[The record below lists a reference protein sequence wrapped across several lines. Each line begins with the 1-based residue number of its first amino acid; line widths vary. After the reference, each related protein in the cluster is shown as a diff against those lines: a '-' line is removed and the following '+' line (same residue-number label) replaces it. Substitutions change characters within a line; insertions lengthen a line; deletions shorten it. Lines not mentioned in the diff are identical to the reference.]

1 MAAFRK
7 ISVTFWSDSFVGELT
22 PEQKYFYLYLMT
34 NDKTTQCGIY
44 ETSIRK
50 MSFDTGYNQETVL
63 KLISFFEEQNKIRFS
78 KDTNEIALLNW
89 VKYNDSTSPKVTA
102 CVDKELLKVKNRV
115 LIEYLYSM
123 DTHPQEEEEK
133 EKEKEYQE
141 EEEKEEEAF
150 YIPTER
156 DILFNKWFDYKKQK
170 RSKYTQIGKEQLFKE
185 WESFSNIDL
194 EKAINHSISNNY
206 QGLFA
211 PKESNKPKNNSE
223 PPIGKMT
230 KGLLQQQEIYNEL
243 LEQLENGTY
252 TNPFDITKR

>member
-63 KLISFFEEQNKIRFS
+63 KLIAFFEEQNKIRFS
-78 KDTNEIALLNW
+78 KETNEIALLNW
-89 VKYNDSTSPKVTA
+89 VRYNDSTSPKVMA
-102 CVDKELLKVKNRV
+102 CVEKELLKVKNRV

-123 DTHPQEEEEK
+123 DTHPQEEEEE
-133 EKEKEYQE
+133 EKEKEYQK
-141 EEEKEEEAF
+141 EEEKEAF

-185 WESFSNIDL
+185 WESFSNIEL
-194 EKAINHSISNNY
+194 EKAINRSIANNY
-206 QGLFA
+206 QGIFP
-211 PKESNKPKNNSE
+211 PKENEKQNLE
-223 PPIGKMT
+223 PAPGKMT
-230 KGLLQQQEIYNEL
+230 KNLNQMQEIYEET
-243 LEQLENGTY
+243 LEQIKNGTY
-252 TNPFDITKR
+252 TNPFIRK